1 MMYSKDPMRVV
12 RSPIF
17 ALFLALLMLLPGGA
31 VARTQYY
38 CPMMGLIVASCCDE
52 TDSVAQVPS
61 SLQKLQVA
69 DCCQRLSSS
78 SRSAS
83 LGTREALRGVALGAL
98 LSAATQPVQ
107 LKAPSEPCSTC
118 SQSTQAPLAIGP
130 PLFVMH
136 CALLS

>member
-1 MMYSKDPMRVV
+1 MRVV

-17 ALFLALLMLLPGGA
+17 ALVLALLTLLPGWA

-38 CPMMGLIVASCCDE
+38 CPMMGLIVDSCCDK
-52 TDSVAQVPS
+52 TDSVAQIPS
-61 SLQKLQVA
+61 SVQKLQVA

-83 LGTREALRGVALGAL
+83 LGTREAVRGVAL
-98 LSAATQPVQ
+98 AARLTTVSEPVQ
-107 LKAPSEPCSTC
+107 LKAPGEPSRTC
-118 SQSTQAPLAIGP
+118 SESTQAPLAIGP
-130 PLFVMH
+130 PLFVVH

>member
-1 MMYSKDPMRVV
+1 MRVV
-12 RSPIF
+12 RARLF
-17 ALFLALLMLLPGGA
+17 ALVAALLLLLPGGA
-31 VARTQYY
+31 IARAQYY

-52 TDSVAQVPS
+52 ADSVAQGPS
-61 SLQKLQVA
+61 ATPKLQVA

-83 LGTREALRGVALGAL
+83 VGTREALGGLAVATLLTTVALPIGLEPPSDAR
-98 LSAATQPVQ
+98 SAC
-107 LKAPSEPCSTC
+107 SE
-118 SQSTQAPLAIGP
+118 STQAPLAVGP